1 MVTYKLLMKS
11 FHQIIYNKQN
21 KLAKLIPIILLILV
35 IGGCKTLTFTVDKEN
50 LVQRLSKMDTT
61 IKCKT
66 IKFVFGGGGSETTCH
81 NSLKYFICYDINGKI
96 DSLNTENYRNLNVT
110 LRSGK
115 KKHIDVYSS
124 IIKKN
129 KISCIDAHKYYF
141 KPIVID
147 SIESIAIKIHKRD
160 YLKMKMK

>member
-1 MVTYKLLMKS
+1 MTSLL
-11 FHQIIYNKQN
+11 QILCKNKN
-21 KLAKLIPIILLILV
+21 KLAKLIPTVLLILV
-35 IGGCKTLTFTVDKEN
+35 IGGCKTLTLKIDKDN
-50 LVQRLSKMDTT
+50 LIQRLSTMDTT

-66 IKFVFGGGGSETTCH
+66 IPNFLGGGGSETTCH
-81 NSLKYFICYDINGKI
+81 NSLKYFICYDLNGKI
-96 DSLNTENYRNLNVT
+96 DSLNTENYRNLT
-110 LRSGK
+110 AKLRNGK
-115 KKHIDVYSS
+115 KKYINVSAS

-160 YLKMKMK
+160 YLKSKLH